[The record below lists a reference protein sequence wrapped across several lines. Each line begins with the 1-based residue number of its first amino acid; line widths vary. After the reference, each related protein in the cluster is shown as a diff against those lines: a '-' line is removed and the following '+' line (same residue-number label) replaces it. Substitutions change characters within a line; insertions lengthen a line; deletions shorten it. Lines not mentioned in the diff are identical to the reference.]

1 VIAFFTLILT
11 SDAKASIF
19 SHSYSVSITLQF
31 PFFSFPSP
39 FRHFSAKI
47 KTQTMLRKETVLVV
61 EDEVAILDLIAM
73 YLRADGFNVIT
84 AQDGLSA
91 LKQARTARPDLVIL
105 DVMLPG
111 MDGLEVC
118 KHIQA
123 ELDVYVLMLTARA
136 EEVDKIVGLS
146 VGADDYL
153 TKPFS
158 PRELVARVK
167 AILRR
172 RRHMNSASTVEFTE
186 LRFGDL
192 VINPDTREVW
202 RKQQMIDLTQRE
214 FELLHALAEQPG
226 RVFSRDQLL
235 ERVWGTDF
243 SRIDRVVDV
252 HIGLLRK
259 KLEDDPANPTLIQ
272 TIRGVGYKFVVRR
285 GSI

>member
-1 VIAFFTLILT
+1 
-11 SDAKASIF
+11 
-19 SHSYSVSITLQF
+19 
-31 PFFSFPSP
+31 
-39 FRHFSAKI
+39 
-47 KTQTMLRKETVLVV
+47 MLRKETVLVV